1 MNVDGRMPWD
11 TQGLKGTVQQGG
23 LKQYCLCREFNN
35 TGQWYM
41 RTYSD
46 FAKTLNSMINHKNLT
61 VGDSYS
67 FFIKD
72 IYISA
77 ATI

>member
-1 MNVDGRMPWD
+1 M
-11 TQGLKGTVQQGG
+11 K
-23 LKQYCLCREFNN
+23 
-35 TGQWYM
+35 
-41 RTYSD
+41 TYSD

-72 IYISA
+72 IYICCDY
-77 ATI
+77 IKR